1 MSWMCKN
8 FANCG
13 NHVAKP
19 GLCDQCKREAEE
31 LSALVDEQEEQEY
44 MERSSGKNLEEQNGE

>member
-1 MSWMCKN
+1 MSWVCRN
-8 FANCG
+8 VANCG

-31 LSALVDEQEEQEY
+31 LSALVDEQEY
-44 MERSSGKNLEEQNGE
+44 MEQSSGKNLEEKDGK